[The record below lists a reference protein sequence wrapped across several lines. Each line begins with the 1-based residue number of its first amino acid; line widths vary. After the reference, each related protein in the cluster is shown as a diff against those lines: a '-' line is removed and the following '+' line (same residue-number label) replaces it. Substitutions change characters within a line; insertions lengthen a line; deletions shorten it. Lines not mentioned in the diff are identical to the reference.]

1 MAVIGSFCLKQQ
13 GGRGR
18 KGPSNS
24 HYQNPSSIDPS
35 AGFHSI
41 RAVDERA
48 WVSQTSFWGVGC
60 GFMTCFFTYYI
71 TREKI
76 FTSFQVSYVTYIQ
89 YVFPIHHYHSSFIHH
104 HQKKKKK
111 GSYIV
116 FSQAYLTLFFLLSL
130 HLCLSLFLSTM
141 KERKNITILLII
153 SESLTTR
160 GCQILIE

>member
-1 MAVIGSFCLKQQ
+1 MCVCVCVEETFFWGSVCGSDRVFLFKTT
-13 GGRGR
+13 GG

-111 GSYIV
+111 KV
-116 FSQAYLTLFFLLSL
+116 VTLSF
-130 HLCLSLFLSTM
+130 HKPT
-141 KERKNITILLII
+141 
-153 SESLTTR
+153 
-160 GCQILIE
+160 